1 MRNLPTE
8 QKVNELVSYFE
19 SELQRELLE
28 KEIEFLQWLQE
39 KIDNSK

>member
-1 MRNLPTE
+1 MPTE